1 MHNTNNWLQLHR
13 DSHSGIET
21 LRAHFKGHAY
31 DPHWHDTYLLGFTE
45 QGVQQFNCRRKLCTS
60 TTGGNFLI
68 EPGEIHD
75 GRAPEND
82 GFTYRQLYIPEP
94 WLKREMMSLFPQL
107 PDTLQLSSATTLIED
122 RRLTSA
128 IAAAFMA
135 LQQGEPAIVREACLD
150 QLLVCLTAVLKL
162 QQLHDNPHK
171 VSALA
176 RQARSFLHANLE
188 RDINLEQLAEQLNT
202 DRFRITRAFKQAY
215 NIAPHAYL
223 IQLRLSKAR
232 QLLSEGAV
240 PAEVAAKLCF
250 SDQSHL
256 GRWFRRAYRLT
267 PAQYAKCC
275 TNLPDKQF

>member
-1 MHNTNNWLQLHR
+1 MHNTNNWLQLQR
-13 DSHSGIET
+13 DSNSGIET

-60 TTGGNFLI
+60 TAGGNFLI

-94 WLKREMMSLFPQL
+94 WLKREMASLFPEL
-107 PDTLQLSSATTLIED
+107 PDTLQLSSAATLIED
-122 RRLTSA
+122 KRLTSV

-162 QQLHDNPHK
+162 QQLTDNPYK
-171 VSALA
+171 VSVLA

-188 RDINLEQLAEQLNT
+188 CDINLEQLAQQLNT

-223 IQLRLSKAR
+223 IQLRLSRAR
-232 QLLSEGAV
+232 ELLSGGTV

-250 SDQSHL
+250 ADQSHL

-275 TNLPDKQF
+275 TNLPDSQF